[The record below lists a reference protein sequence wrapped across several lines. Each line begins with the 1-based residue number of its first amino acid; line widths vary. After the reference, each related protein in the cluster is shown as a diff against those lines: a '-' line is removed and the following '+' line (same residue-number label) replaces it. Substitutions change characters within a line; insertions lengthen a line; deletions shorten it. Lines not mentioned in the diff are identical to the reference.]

1 MPQRSVEGSRM
12 HVIVPRRLKKK
23 LDKLA
28 EETGLTVS
36 EHFRRALDQYLDWD
50 FKNLS
55 NRREK

>member
-1 MPQRSVEGSRM
+1 M

-36 EHFRRALDQYLDWD
+36 EHFRRALDQYLAWD
-50 FKNLS
+50 FENLS